1 MLHCNPVMSADP
13 IRETG
18 RAFLA
23 SLPMRPV
30 QILLLSLLLLGLGA
44 VGAVNAAGR
53 LSAALACRADYRS
66 LCAGVPMGGGRVAE
80 CLAAHLDKLSP
91 GCLQAMAAGAP
102 AAAATSGGAGSGRV
116 LRDLAYDRD
125 KADRLDVYIPAG
137 ARNAPILVMMHG
149 GAWVIGSKNSRS
161 VVEAKTAHWLPK
173 GYIFVSVET
182 RLLPA
187 ATPLQQAGDLAS
199 AIAYVQNHAA
209 EWGGNAGS
217 VVLMGHSAGAH
228 LAALLAADPA
238 LSAKGMRPLK
248 GTIALD
254 SAAYDVETIMKGRH
268 ARLYDRA
275 FGTDPAV
282 WRANSPTLRVHGK
295 PAPALL
301 VCSSKRAESCDQAN
315 GFAAAL
321 KRAGGRATVLPED
334 LTHMDINDTLGR
346 AGAYTA
352 AVDGF
357 LKSLGLP

>member
-1 MLHCNPVMSADP
+1 MRP
-13 IRETG
+13 IRKLSA
-18 RAFLA
+18 RLAFPLLILA
-23 SLPMRPV
+23 
-30 QILLLSLLLLGLGA
+30 LSFGA
-44 VGAVNAAGR
+44 AKAAGR
-53 LSAALACRADYRS
+53 LSAVLACRADYQS

-91 GCLQAMAAGAP
+91 DCLQAMAAGASP
-102 AAAATSGGAGSGRV
+102 AAAASDGAGTGRV
-116 LRDLAYDRD
+116 RRDLAYGADR
-125 KADRLDVYIPAG
+125 AERLDVYIPAG
-137 ARNAPILVMMHG
+137 ARNAPVLVMMHG
-149 GAWVIGSKNSRS
+149 GAWVIGSKSSRS
-161 VVEAKTAHWLPK
+161 VVEAKIAHWLPK

-199 AIAYVQNHAA
+199 AVAYVQNHAA
-209 EWGGNAGS
+209 EWGGDAGA

-228 LAALLAADPA
+228 LVALLAADPA
-238 LSAKGMRPLK
+238 LAGKGMRPLK

-254 SAAYDVETIMKGRH
+254 SAAYDVEKIMKSRH

-275 FGTDPAV
+275 FGADPAV

-301 VCSSKRAESCDQAN
+301 VCSSKRAESCDQAA
-315 GFAAAL
+315 GFAASL
-321 KRAGGRATVLPED
+321 KRAGGRAAVLPEN
-334 LTHMDINDTLGR
+334 LTHMDINGTLGR
-346 AGAYTA
+346 SGAYTA

>member
-1 MLHCNPVMSADP
+1 
-13 IRETG
+13 
-18 RAFLA
+18 
-23 SLPMRPV
+23 MRLFR
-30 QILLLSLLLLGLGA
+30 IMLLSLLFASLGIA
-44 VGAVNAAGR
+44 RAEAAGR

-91 GCLQAMAAGAP
+91 GCLEAMAAGAP
-102 AAAATSGGAGSGRV
+102 PAAATSSGAEAGRV
-116 LRDLAYDRD
+116 LRDLAYGAD
-125 KADRLDVYIPAG
+125 KAERLDVYIPAG

-161 VVEAKTAHWLPK
+161 VVEAKIAHWLPK

-254 SAAYDVETIMKGRH
+254 SAAYDVEAIMKGRH

-275 FGTDPAV
+275 FGNDPAV

-334 LTHMDINDTLGR
+334 LTHMDINGTLGK
-346 AGAYTA
+346 ASAYTA